1 METETYFYEV
11 QTYDNSNKTVYYE
24 VVDDAIDYEDARD
37 VIASKY
43 PQRKVIGVA
52 RRKLYKTNKT

>member
-1 METETYFYEV
+1 METENYLYEV
-11 QTYDNSNKTVYYE
+11 QTYDNSDQTVYYE
-24 VVDDAIDYEDARD
+24 IVNNAIDYEDARD

-43 PQRKVIGVA
+43 PRRKVIAVG